1 MVCTTPTP
9 ERQLAQVRPD
19 PQVRVDK
26 WLQVAR
32 IFKTRTQAGEAIDA
46 GHVKLGGTRV
56 KAGHILKK
64 GEVLEV
70 TKGSRRLFLT
80 VVGLAEKPIAAEL
93 ARELYT
99 VREEVDRLEHL
110 TPEQVE
116 TVRVMKAMDR
126 AAQAS
131 RRGLGRPT
139 KKDRRDLGRR

>member
-1 MVCTTPTP
+1 MNRTQEAAGAPRP
-9 ERQLAQVRPD
+9 E

-32 IFKTRTQAGEAIDA
+32 IFKTRTQSGEAIDA
-46 GHVKLGGTRV
+46 GHVKLDGTRV
-56 KAGHILKK
+56 KAGHVLKK

-70 TKGSRRLFLT
+70 TKGTRRLFLT

-99 VREEVDRLEHL
+99 VREETDRLESL
-110 TPEQVE
+110 TPEQRE
-116 TVRVMKAMDR
+116 TVKLMKLMDR

-131 RRGLGRPT
+131 RKGQGRPT
-139 KKDRRDLGRR
+139 KKDRRSIEK